1 VIAPKLASALRR
13 GGRIAVERPRVAA
26 WALVAATCAMFVAG
40 AALLAADAVER
51 AAGAHTHASA
61 GSLVVYLGDGV
72 SDSSAR
78 ALATQL
84 EQLPGVD
91 RADVVPAAESAHRLE
106 RSLGADAAL
115 LDGVDLASLP
125 SSVEVTL
132 APGVRDVLA
141 LSPTIRA
148 LRGTPGVEDVVLG
161 ADAQN
166 NAPSD
171 SPKHAAQDVA
181 WGAAGVLGALAIV
194 VVLASL
200 RMQLQRER
208 REREVYD
215 LLGASP
221 AFSIVPTAFAGALHG
236 AAAAVLAALA
246 LVLGLARYGEQLPID
261 IALPAA
267 SALFAFVALGAAL
280 GFVGGGLAAG
290 TRAR

>member
-26 WALVAATCAMFVAG
+26 WTLVAATCAMFVAG
-40 AALLAADAVER
+40 AALLAADAVEQWATSSR
-51 AAGAHTHASA
+51 AQASA

-72 SDSSAR
+72 TDASAR
-78 ALATQL
+78 VLATKL

-91 RADVVPAAESAHRLE
+91 RAELVPAAESAHRLE

-148 LRGTPGVEDVVLG
+148 LRGTPGVADVVLG
-161 ADAQN
+161 PDA
-166 NAPSD
+166 PHD
-171 SPKHAAQDVA
+171 SRTTATAHDVA

-194 VVLASL
+194 VVVASL
-200 RMQLQRER
+200 RIRLQRER

-221 AFSIVPTAFAGALHG
+221 AFSIVPTALAGALHG

-246 LVLGLARYGEQLPID
+246 LVLGLARYGDQLPID

-280 GFVGGGLAAG
+280 GCVGGGLAAG
-290 TRAR
+290 ARAR

>member
-51 AAGAHTHASA
+51 AAGARTHANAS
-61 GSLVVYLGDGV
+61 SLVVYLGDGV
-72 SDSSAR
+72 TDASAHV
-78 ALATQL
+78 LATQL
-84 EQLPGVD
+84 EQLPGVE
-91 RADVVPAAESAHRLE
+91 RAELVPAAESAHRLE

-148 LRGTPGVEDVVLG
+148 LRGTPGVADVVLG
-161 ADAQN
+161 PDAPTDPQP
-166 NAPSD
+166 NAN
-171 SPKHAAQDVA
+171 AQDVA
-181 WGAAGVLGALAIV
+181 WGAAAVLGVLAIV

-200 RMQLQRER
+200 RMRLQRER

-221 AFSIVPTAFAGALHG
+221 AFSIMPTALAGALHG

-246 LVLGLARYGEQLPID
+246 LVLGLARYGDQLPIE

-267 SALFAFVALGAAL
+267 SALFVFVALGAAL

-290 TRAR
+290 SRAR

>member
-1 VIAPKLASALRR
+1 MIAPKLASALRR

-72 SDSSAR
+72 TDASAR
-78 ALATQL
+78 VLARQL

-91 RADVVPAAESAHRLE
+91 RAELVPAAESAHRLE

-161 ADAQN
+161 PDAA
-166 NAPSD
+166 NAETST
-171 SPKHAAQDVA
+171 AAQDVA
-181 WGAAGVLGALAIV
+181 WGAAGVLGVLAIV

-200 RMQLQRER
+200 RMRLQRER

-221 AFSIVPTAFAGALHG
+221 AFSIVPTALAGALHG

-246 LVLGLARYGEQLPID
+246 LVIGLARYGEQLPID

-290 TRAR
+290 ARAR

>member
-51 AAGAHTHASA
+51 AASAHTHASA

-72 SDSSAR
+72 SDASAR
-78 ALATQL
+78 LLATQL
-84 EQLPGVD
+84 ERLPGVD
-91 RADVVPAAESAHRLE
+91 RAELVPAAESAHRLE

-115 LDGVDLASLP
+115 LDGVELASLP

-148 LRGTPGVEDVVLG
+148 LRGTPGVADVVLG
-161 ADAQN
+161 ADAPEAEQT
-166 NAPSD
+166 NAR
-171 SPKHAAQDVA
+171 ALA
-181 WGAAGVLGALAIV
+181 WAAAGVLGLFATI

-200 RMQLQRER
+200 RMRLQRER

-221 AFSIVPTAFAGALHG
+221 AFSIVPTALAGALHG

-246 LVLGLARYGEQLPID
+246 LVLCLARYGEQLPID

-280 GFVGGGLAAG
+280 GFVGGSLAAG
-290 TRAR
+290 ARAR

>member
-1 VIAPKLASALRR
+1 MIAPKLASALRR

-26 WALVAATCAMFVAG
+26 WALVTATCAMFVAG
-40 AALLAADAVER
+40 AALLAADSVER
-51 AAGAHTHASA
+51 WASSSSTHASA
-61 GSLVVYLGDGV
+61 GSLVVYLGEGV
-72 SDSSAR
+72 SDASAHM
-78 ALATQL
+78 LAGEL
-84 EQLPGVD
+84 EKLPGVD
-91 RADVVPAAESAHRLE
+91 RAELVPAADSAHRLE

-148 LRGTPGVEDVVLG
+148 LRGTPGVADVVLG
-161 ADAQN
+161 TDAP
-166 NAPSD
+166 PSD
-171 SPKHAAQDVA
+171 SRTAMTAQDVA
-181 WGAAGVLGALAIV
+181 WGAAGVLGALAII

-200 RMQLQRER
+200 RIRLQRER

-221 AFSIVPTAFAGALHG
+221 AFSIAPTALAGALHG

-246 LVLGLARYGEQLPID
+246 LVLGVARYGDQLPID

-290 TRAR
+290 ARAR

>member
-1 VIAPKLASALRR
+1 MIAPKLASALRR

-26 WALVAATCAMFVAG
+26 WTLVAATCAMFVAG

-51 AAGAHTHASA
+51 AASTRTQASA

-72 SDSSAR
+72 SDASAR
-78 ALATQL
+78 VLLGEL
-84 EQLPGVD
+84 EKLPGVES
-91 RADVVPAAESAHRLE
+91 AELVPAAESAHRLE

-148 LRGTPGVEDVVLG
+148 LRGTPGVADVVLG
-161 ADAQN
+161 ADA
-166 NAPSD
+166 PTD
-171 SPKHAAQDVA
+171 SSKHAAEDVA
-181 WGAAGVLGALAIV
+181 WGAAAVLGALAIV
-194 VVLASL
+194 VVVASL
-200 RMQLQRER
+200 RIRLQRER

-221 AFSIVPTAFAGALHG
+221 AFSIVPTALAGALHG

-246 LVLGLARYGEQLPID
+246 LVLGLARYGERLALE
-261 IALPAA
+261 IALPAV
-267 SALFAFVALGAAL
+267 SALYAFVALGAAL

-290 TRAR
+290 ARAR